1 LNGGTAA
8 LWPNNE
14 VPYVL
19 DEADFTFKEREII
32 AEVTCFKMQFLRYS
46 SLQTRL
52 DLYNSELALASS
64 TVLF

>member
-19 DEADFTFKEREII
+19 DEAFTFKEREII

-46 SLQTRL
+46 FVLSVYRSIIAAITTHP
-52 DLYNSELALASS
+52 S
-64 TVLF
+64 T